1 MGSER
6 VRHDWV
12 TEQQSCVQL
21 FKKPMD
27 SSPSGCF
34 VHRILQ
40 ARIPGWVAIPFS
52 RVSSPPRVRTWV
64 SCLAGRFFTVWATR
78 EAQLLLR
85 RCLNHCVIFPVQEQR
100 PAGASFHLA
109 WWWGVGGTSGAC
121 ELVPKNCFLLQVLTD
136 PGRQLTTALSDVGK
150 TLKVVPKKKKG
161 WERNIK
167 NKSKWN
173 F

>member
-1 MGSER
+1 MTP
-6 VRHDWV
+6 W
-12 TEQQSCVQL
+12 TA
-21 FKKPMD
+21 
-27 SSPSGCF
+27 
-34 VHRILQ
+34 
-40 ARIPGWVAIPFS
+40 ARLLCPWDFPGKNTGWVAISSS
-52 RVSSPPRVRTWV
+52 RGSSRPRDQTQV
-64 SCLAGRFFTVWATR
+64 SCLAGRFFTVWATK

-121 ELVPKNCFLLQVLTD
+121 ELAPKNCFLLQVLTD